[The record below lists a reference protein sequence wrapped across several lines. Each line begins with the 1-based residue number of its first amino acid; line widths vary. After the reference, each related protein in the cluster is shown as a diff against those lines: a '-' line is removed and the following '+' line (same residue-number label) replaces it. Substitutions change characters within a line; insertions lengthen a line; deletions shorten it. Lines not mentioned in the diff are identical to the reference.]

1 MKFGKHGTGRMIF
14 SSPITLVVVIVI
26 FIFFVKVVW
35 NMRERL
41 ISSKLRLETAQSEL
55 AKLEDH
61 RIALAN
67 KIQYLSTEQGI
78 EAELRTKYR
87 AVREG
92 ESVAVIVENDQ
103 VASALQV
110 SSSSESDVLQKGE
123 TKRGWFGKL
132 LEFVGL

>member
-1 MKFGKHGTGRMIF
+1 MKYGKRGIWKIII
-14 SSPITLVVVIVI
+14 SSPITLVILI
-26 FIFFVKVVW
+26 IFFLFLLKAVW
-35 NMRERL
+35 SMKERL
-41 ISSKLRLETAQSEL
+41 NGSYKRLETAQIEL
-55 AKLEDH
+55 QKLEEH
-61 RIALAN
+61 RSVLAN

-103 VASALQV
+103 VASVLQV
-110 SSSSESDVLQKGE
+110 SSSSESDVLQKVE

>member
-1 MKFGKHGTGRMIF
+1 MKYGKRGIWRIII
-14 SSPITLVVVIVI
+14 SSPITLVILI
-26 FIFFVKVVW
+26 IFFLFLLKAVW
-35 NMRERL
+35 SMKERL
-41 ISSKLRLETAQSEL
+41 NGSYKRLETAQIEL
-55 AKLEDH
+55 EKLEEH
-61 RIALAN
+61 RSVLAN

-103 VASALQV
+103 VASALHV
-110 SSSSESDVLQKGE
+110 SSSTESEVLQKVE
-123 TKRGWFGKL
+123 TKKGWFGKL

>member
-1 MKFGKHGTGRMIF
+1 MK
-14 SSPITLVVVIVI
+14 
-26 FIFFVKVVW
+26 
-35 NMRERL
+35 ERL
-41 ISSKLRLETAQSEL
+41 NGSYKRLETAQIEL
-55 AKLEDH
+55 QKLEEH
-61 RIALAN
+61 RSVLAN

-110 SSSSESDVLQKGE
+110 SSSSESDVLQKVE